1 MRTLTL
7 ITIFFGLTSKLTFGQ
22 CDKTKEWGTIAFT
35 DPDTK
40 LEMFFPLIFNFKADT
55 IIAKNANLKKTEEW
69 VSYLVLSSNCSWDN
83 DGLNGNSE
91 YKVKIIS
98 SGKTATVK
106 LTAEKGKGTLNILLD
121 DPNYY
126 SPKFNVQRIPK
137 KE

>member
-1 MRTLTL
+1 MRSLL
-7 ITIFFGLTSKLTFGQ
+7 IIIFCGLINQLSYGQ
-22 CDKTKEWGTIAFT
+22 CDKTMEWGTVAFT
-35 DPDTK
+35 DPDTS
-40 LEMFFPLIFNFKADT
+40 LEMYFPLNFNFKTDT
-55 IIAKNANLKKTEEW
+55 IIAKNANPKKTEEW
-69 VSYLVLSSNCSWDN
+69 VSYLILNSNCSWDN

-106 LTAEKGKGTLNILLD
+106 LKAKNGKGTLNILLD